1 MRQRRS
7 GSRCRRWRQRQP
19 ETDRE
24 KAAGAV
30 GSRAVPQKKQHGFA
44 QTGVRR
50 KLQDMPRF
58 KPNLD
63 VDYDRAAIDEK
74 PQSTFPPYV
83 KNESL
88 HGNRARKRLVSFGH
102 LRVFYRD

>member
-1 MRQRRS
+1 
-7 GSRCRRWRQRQP
+7 
-19 ETDRE
+19 
-24 KAAGAV
+24 
-30 GSRAVPQKKQHGFA
+30 
-44 QTGVRR
+44 
-50 KLQDMPRF
+50 MPRF